1 MPNRSITGVVR
12 ACRSSERLTSFSSVL
27 VPSSVLLDFGT
38 ALFQA
43 CHLKKTRSEHG
54 KLLLARTRSSGDT
67 ASLHRTM
74 KMPSCAEYPC
84 GCAASVLRCP
94 WGQHCCCQYP
104 LSAMKCCCST
114 LLASTCNGSTVHSF
128 TDCGMRYFSF
138 PTSPSSFYC
147 HLRICL
153 RNQRDSRVLKRCCL
167 PHQMANAS
175 LQPVP
180 QGPSLTQPSQG
191 LISRFY
197 ETFLVFTLVAALL
210 FGMTF
215 LLSAILD
222 YGQTSM
228 QSLFALWCGY
238 LPFLY
243 SCLSC
248 FGVVLL
254 LICTPVGFARLF
266 TVLGELVI
274 KPKFLRDIQDEHQC
288 AMMEEEN
295 LRRRAHI
302 ISHELE
308 IHHSTPVQRIRR
320 NGCAASALKQ
330 RLLQVGKVRRELASS
345 SGSQAPQPS
354 ACASS
359 ACCHT
364 TNWETAAT
372 SGTSYMALQQ
382 LASPWRRNLGY
393 PLAMLVLLSLTI
405 ISLLM
410 VIHNMLQL
418 LIGIKALPISPQV
431 EKFSL
436 GISSLS
442 ALGVVGSS
450 LEIVLILYPYQR
462 CLLPRSTYE
471 LHVSCGL
478 IVVCEY
484 GAESCSGLAI
494 QANAL
499 RIIPELYQLP
509 VAGICGGFLL
519 TACLLSATTEAIISH
534 CDANH
539 RQLCHPAC
547 AQFCTACTCQDT
559 GQRKWEP
566 RCCFIARAMW

>member
-302 ISHELE
+302 ISH
-308 IHHSTPVQRIRR
+308 
-320 NGCAASALKQ
+320 
-330 RLLQVGKVRRELASS
+330 
-345 SGSQAPQPS
+345 
-354 ACASS
+354 
-359 ACCHT
+359 
-364 TNWETAAT
+364 
-372 SGTSYMALQQ
+372 ALQQ

-559 GQRKWEP
+559 GMLRKHTEL
-566 RCCFIARAMW
+566 RIALEVVTEINAQCCEQHSWSEKKVTLFIADVAFVWLTRLDT

>member
-1 MPNRSITGVVR
+1 MENDTDAR
-12 ACRSSERLTSFSSVL
+12 ERLFHNAIREILIHALFFLILYVFAHILVSKFRKKKEYYFAEDDEDAIVCRVSLWMCCFSLAVSLGAALLLPV
-27 VPSSVLLDFGT
+27 SIISNEVLL
-38 ALFQA
+38 L
-43 CHLKKTRSEHG
+43 
-54 KLLLARTRSSGDT
+54 
-67 ASLHRTM
+67 
-74 KMPSCAEYPC
+74 Y
-84 GCAASVLRCP
+84 
-94 WGQHCCCQYP
+94 
-104 LSAMKCCCST
+104 
-114 LLASTCNGSTVHSF
+114 
-128 TDCGMRYFSF
+128 
-138 PTSPSSFYC
+138 PSSFYVQWLNSSLI
-147 HLRICL
+147 HGLWNEIFL
-153 RNQRDSRVLKRCCL
+153 FSNISIFILL
-167 PHQMANAS
+167 PFAYLFTES
-175 LQPVP
+175 EGLP
-180 QGPSLTQPSQG
+180 GSQKG

-330 RLLQVGKVRRELASS
+330 RLLQVGKVRRELA
-345 SGSQAPQPS
+345 
-354 ACASS
+354 
-359 ACCHT
+359 
-364 TNWETAAT
+364 
-372 SGTSYMALQQ
+372 LQQ

-450 LEIVLILYPYQR
+450 LEIVLILY
-462 CLLPRSTYE
+462 LWLAS
-471 LHVSCGL
+471 
-478 IVVCEY
+478 VV
-484 GAESCSGLAI
+484 GFFS
-494 QANAL
+494 
-499 RIIPELYQLP
+499 LP
-509 VAGICGGFLL
+509 VFCRLQL
-519 TACLLSATTEAIISH
+519 KPSSATVTQIIGNCAILLVLSSALPVLARTLGITNFDLLGDFGRIKWLASFPLVLTYNVVFVAAAAASLTTKVTATVRTELLGRLA
-534 CDANH
+534 AWG
-539 RQLCHPAC
+539 
-547 AQFCTACTCQDT
+547 TATPWPKKD
-559 GQRKWEP
+559 
-566 RCCFIARAMW
+566 

>member
-1 MPNRSITGVVR
+1 MENDTDAR
-12 ACRSSERLTSFSSVL
+12 ERLFHNAIREILIHALFFLILYVFAHILVSKFRKKKEYYFAEDDEDAIVCRVSLWMCCFSLAVSLGAALLLPV
-27 VPSSVLLDFGT
+27 SIISNEVLL
-38 ALFQA
+38 L
-43 CHLKKTRSEHG
+43 
-54 KLLLARTRSSGDT
+54 
-67 ASLHRTM
+67 
-74 KMPSCAEYPC
+74 Y
-84 GCAASVLRCP
+84 
-94 WGQHCCCQYP
+94 
-104 LSAMKCCCST
+104 
-114 LLASTCNGSTVHSF
+114 
-128 TDCGMRYFSF
+128 
-138 PTSPSSFYC
+138 PSSFYVQWLNSSLI
-147 HLRICL
+147 HGLWNEIFL
-153 RNQRDSRVLKRCCL
+153 FSNISIFILL
-167 PHQMANAS
+167 PFAYLFTES
-175 LQPVP
+175 EGLP
-180 QGPSLTQPSQG
+180 GSQKG

-559 GQRKWEP
+559 GMLRKHTEL
-566 RCCFIARAMW
+566 RIALEVVTEINAQCCEQHSWSEKKVTLFIADVAFVWLTRLDT